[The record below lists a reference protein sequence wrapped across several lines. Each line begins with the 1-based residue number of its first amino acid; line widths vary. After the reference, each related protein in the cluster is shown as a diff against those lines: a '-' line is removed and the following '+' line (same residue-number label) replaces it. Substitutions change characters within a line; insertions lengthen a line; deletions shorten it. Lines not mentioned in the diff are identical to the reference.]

1 MRTPRSATNSG
12 RPGKSG
18 VRSHTRFGILLGAAI
33 AAIILVVAVVGGTPL
48 TASTSE
54 GQQQA
59 AKAKRY
65 KGTRAFVVD
74 KQSGQVRLPTAE
86 EVDEV
91 IANLS
96 AYGQRAAES
105 LAQTTQSTG
114 AVGVDLDGAFA
125 GVLLARPAGDGT
137 WETKCVF
144 TLEEGVEFLGLVVD
158 ESR

>member
-1 MRTPRSATNSG
+1 MTTKRSARKSAYSGGSG
-12 RPGKSG
+12 RS
-18 VRSHTRFGILLGAAI
+18 RTRFGVLLGAAAVLLVLI
-33 AAIILVVAVVGGTPL
+33 AAAGGTPL
-48 TASTSE
+48 TASGSDGSE
-54 GQQQA
+54 QA

-74 KQSGQVRLPTAE
+74 KQSGEVRLPTLE

-96 AYGQRAAES
+96 AHAQRPAES
-105 LAQTTQSTG
+105 LAQTSHASG
-114 AVGVDLDGAFA
+114 AVGVDLDGGFG
-125 GVLLARPAGDGT
+125 GVLLARPSGDGT
-137 WETKCVF
+137 WETRCVF